1 METPPPQPSDA
12 DESPAQRQAR
22 LRRERRQAKIAA
34 EGSSRL
40 AKITGI
46 EGRRGAPALDGVS
59 SRPASRAG
67 GASGTSSPA
76 PEREAQAAAEV
87 ATPDPEEGDVGHLV
101 AAAQQQRGGARR
113 PAPAQRQPSN
123 GFDFGHPA
131 GGGAEDPMRLIVQQL
146 LGGAPAPGTPDGTS
160 SPAGPPSAQFPPGML
175 PPALARLLDALP
187 EDRPGA
193 AAPGGGGFGGR
204 AESPRTASAASW
216 RVLHAAASL
225 LLALYVTL
233 TLDGGFAGTKAAR
246 QAAAA
251 AGSFAE
257 AAPSSHADVGRRLF
271 LWFATVEVVLQ
282 SGRFF
287 LERGQ
292 LPKTGLLGTLAAFVP
307 EPFAGY
313 LRVVGRY
320 NVIFSTL
327 LQDALVI
334 IFVLGLMVWWNGFAG
349 AVESR

>member
-12 DESPAQRQAR
+12 EESPAQRQAR

-46 EGRRGAPALDGVS
+46 AGRRGPP
-59 SRPASRAG
+59 PASD
-67 GASGTSSPA
+67 ASSSARDDDRPPQASPA
-76 PEREAQAAAEV
+76 EAED
-87 ATPDPEEGDVGHLV
+87 PDEGDVRHLPPMT
-101 AAAQQQRGGARR
+101 QRAGR
-113 PAPAQRQPSN
+113 PRPQNVERQPSTG
-123 GFDFGHPA
+123 GFDAGPAADDPMRLMIEQLLGGPGTSGDGTASPA
-131 GGGAEDPMRLIVQQL
+131 GGGGG
-146 LGGAPAPGTPDGTS
+146 GGAP
-160 SPAGPPSAQFPPGML
+160 QFPPGML
-175 PPALARLLDALP
+175 PPALERILSAVPNAQ
-187 EDRPGA
+187 PGA
-193 AAPGGGGFGGR
+193 PGAGLFGGQQV
-204 AESPRTASAASW
+204 EQPRSVSAASW

-233 TLDGGFAGTKAAR
+233 TFEGGFVGTKAAR
-246 QAAAA
+246 VATDGDAWVAR
-251 AGSFAE
+251 G
-257 AAPSSHADVGRRLF
+257 DIGRRLF
-271 LWFATVEVVLQ
+271 VWFATVEVVLQ
-282 SGRFF
+282 SARFF

-292 LPKTGLLGTLAAFVP
+292 LQKSGLLGTLAAFVP

-313 LRVVGRY
+313 LRIVGRY

-334 IFVLGLMVWWNGFAG
+334 IFVLGLMVWWNGFSA

>member
-12 DESPAQRQAR
+12 EESPAQRQAR
-22 LRRERRQAKIAA
+22 LRRERRQAKIAV

-46 EGRRGAPALDGVS
+46 EGRRGAPALDGASS
-59 SRPASRAG
+59 SRPGSRAG

-76 PEREAQAAAEV
+76 PEREAQAAAGV
-87 ATPDPEEGDVGHLV
+87 AAPDPEEGDVGHLV
-101 AAAQQQRGGARR
+101 AAAQQQQGGARR
-113 PAPAQRQPSN
+113 PAPARRQPSN
-123 GFDFGHPA
+123 GLDVGHPA
-131 GGGAEDPMRLIVQQL
+131 GGGAEDPMRLLMQQL

-187 EDRPGA
+187 EAQPGA
-193 AAPGGGGFGGR
+193 ATPGGFGPQ
-204 AESPRTASAASW
+204 AERPRTASAASW

-246 QAAAA
+246 LAAARPF
-251 AGSFAE
+251 S
-257 AAPSSHADVGRRLF
+257 AAPSSRADVGRRLF

-292 LPKTGLLGTLAAFVP
+292 LQKTGLLGTLAAFVP

-313 LRVVGRY
+313 LRIVGRY